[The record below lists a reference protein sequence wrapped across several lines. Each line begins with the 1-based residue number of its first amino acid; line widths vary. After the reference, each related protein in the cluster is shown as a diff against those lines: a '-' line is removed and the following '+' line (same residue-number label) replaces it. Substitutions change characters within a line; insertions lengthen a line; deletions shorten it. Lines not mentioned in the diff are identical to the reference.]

1 MKNGWTLYH
10 SIKGQIKVENYI
22 KKKSNNC
29 YSWSITEEKKKRI
42 YTFP

>member
-22 KKKSNNC
+22 KKNQ
-29 YSWSITEEKKKRI
+29 IIVIRGV
-42 YTFP
+42 